1 MLDYIIRRVLFIIP
15 TLLGIMFLN
24 FLLVQF
30 VPGGP
35 VEQMIYQFENG
46 SNLDLVGGGGTDA
59 GQENNSNQSLSNDSK
74 YKGAQGLP
82 EEFIKDPMFERCAWR
97 TGFRQLRPEEKLING
112 DLLFMSILTTG
123 LNHVAI
129 FIDGDVLH
137 HLGDRLSCKE
147 PYNPWLL
154 KCTGGRYRY
163 DA

>member
-46 SNLDLVGGGGTDA
+46 SNLDLVGGGGSDA

-82 EEFIKDPMFERCAWR
+82 EEFIKDLEKQFGFDKSPSERFNN
-97 TGFRQLRPEEKLING
+97 GKKLFNI
-112 DLLFMSILTTG
+112 
-123 LNHVAI
+123 
-129 FIDGDVLH
+129 
-137 HLGDRLSCKE
+137 
-147 PYNPWLL
+147 
-154 KCTGGRYRY
+154 
-163 DA
+163 